1 MQYESRFAI
10 GDYAMWQDNKVI
22 IISVT
27 FTISKV
33 TYEIMTSEA
42 TKMYNIPSD
51 WLTPLETPEAQHTGK
66 E

>member
-10 GDYAMWQDNKVI
+10 GDYAMWQGSKVI

-27 FTISKV
+27 FTFSKI

-42 TKMYNIPSD
+42 TKMYNIPSE
-51 WLTPLETPEAQHTGK
+51 WLTPLETQEAPHSGT
-66 E
+66 

>member
-10 GDYAMWQDNKVI
+10 GDYAMFQENKVI
-22 IISVT
+22 VIAVT

-42 TKMYNIPSD
+42 TKMYNIPSE
-51 WLTPLETPEAQHTGK
+51 WLTPLETPEAPRSDT